1 MVSALPELLPGKR
14 ERERLG
20 GSPDWEALGGGR
32 SPHALAGK
40 TPHSFVGPAQGRW
53 DSWLSGDPG
62 GPPLCTPGEGGLAP
76 TPKLGAGKFS
86 VRPLPELNSS
96 FPCSVPHPEVIAGPH
111 PSQTPLE
118 GRPPCCLGTTPDLP
132 LLGGIHT
139 PHPRFGMEPG
149 QGSPDVSGA
158 GRGGCG
164 RKNGKDRALPR
175 REEQDPGKPF
185 LGMFFQ
191 AVPISNTL
199 FFFFFQEPPPAVPQ
213 QNPRVSLVSL
223 RCFPLAPGRLSSADS
238 PFSQLLLL
246 LLFPTLA
253 VIKKI
258 NFSPPRRLQLSPQ
271 GRVPLSMTF
280 PRSDSTPTGQG
291 ALPRK
296 RLGKTKI
303 QGKKKNTC
311 QGPVAAGEGS
321 GSPRAKIQ
329 QDLPPKMPKEL
340 QNHLKAKC
348 PTARGGWGFLGIL
361 VENENVIG

>member
-1 MVSALPELLPGKR
+1 MWEE
-14 ERERLG
+14 ERKG
-20 GSPDWEALGGGR
+20 PSP
-32 SPHALAGK
+32 
-40 TPHSFVGPAQGRW
+40 
-53 DSWLSGDPG
+53 
-62 GPPLCTPGEGGLAP
+62 P
-76 TPKLGAGKFS
+76 T
-86 VRPLPELNSS
+86 
-96 FPCSVPHPEVIAGPH
+96 
-111 PSQTPLE
+111 
-118 GRPPCCLGTTPDLP
+118 
-132 LLGGIHT
+132 
-139 PHPRFGMEPG
+139 
-149 QGSPDVSGA
+149 A
-158 GRGGCG
+158 GRAGSWKTLFGYVFPSC
-164 RKNGKDRALPR
+164 PY
-175 REEQDPGKPF
+175 
-185 LGMFFQ
+185 FQ
-191 AVPISNTL
+191 HT